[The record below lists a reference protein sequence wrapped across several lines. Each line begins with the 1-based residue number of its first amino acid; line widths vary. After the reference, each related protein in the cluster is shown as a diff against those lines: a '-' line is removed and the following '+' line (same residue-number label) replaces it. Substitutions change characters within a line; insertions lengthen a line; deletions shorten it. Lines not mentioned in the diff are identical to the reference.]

1 MNVYQRLRVAARYF
15 FNLSLT
21 DEKAWNR
28 SLWNLIGSQ
37 SLSGETVTE
46 ETALTYAAVW
56 NAVELISSTIAAL
69 PLNLMQGN
77 EKTAR
82 IADDYRLHNVMH
94 SQWNPMLSAKKGR
107 QIQISNVLTWGNSY
121 DEVVRNGYGDIIQLW
136 PIAPRRV
143 NPFIEGGEIFYKIN
157 MQGGQ
162 DVVLPKSRIL
172 HLIGPSDDGLIGM
185 SRIAIARKSI
195 GLGMAMETFGSNYF
209 GRGTHPSSV
218 ISYKNDIKD
227 IKTAR
232 EAIKEVYSGLGKSHD
247 LMMLPDAGMEI
258 KNLAMPMEDSQF
270 LESRQFGI
278 QEVARWFNVPPHKL
292 KDLTRSSFNNI
303 ESEDASFLRDRI
315 LPDLVELEQ
324 SYDIQLLTD
333 TEKNRSGRG
342 KLYFKHNVKGL
353 LRADTAARTAFYQA
367 MLDRGVFSINEVRD
381 LEDMEPVTGGDI
393 RLVPMNMTTLE
404 NAGKHPEPKAP
415 VEPTPAI
422 PQKGNGRDH
431 QPLQITMQ

>member
-1 MNVYQRLRVAARYF
+1 
-15 FNLSLT
+15 
-21 DEKAWNR
+21 
-28 SLWNLIGSQ
+28 LWNFAGSQ
-37 SLSGETVTE
+37 SLSGENVTE
-46 ETALTYAAVW
+46 TTALTYAAVW

-69 PLNLMQGN
+69 PLNLMQGSD
-77 EKTAR
+77 KKGR
-82 IADDYRLHNVMH
+82 IAEDYKLFNVMH
-94 SQWNPMLSAKKGR
+94 NQWNPFLTAKKGR
-107 QIQISNVLTWGNSY
+107 QIQISSVLTWGNSY
-121 DEVVRNGYGDIIQLW
+121 DEIVRNGYGEIIQMW
-136 PIAPRRV
+136 PIHPGRV
-143 NPFIEGGEIFYKIN
+143 SPLIENGQLYYSIMMPGGPN
-157 MQGGQ
+157 
-162 DVVLPKSRIL
+162 VVLPRPKVL
-172 HLIGPSDDGLIGM
+172 HLIGPSEDGFIGM
-185 SRIAIARKSI
+185 SRIGIARKSI

-258 KNLAMPMEDSQF
+258 KNLAIPMEDSQF

-324 SYDIQLLTD
+324 SYDIQLLTE
-333 TEKNRSGRG
+333 TERNRSGRG

-353 LRADTAARTAFYQA
+353 LRADTAARTEFYTA
-367 MLDRGVFSINEVRD
+367 MLDRGVFCIDDVLD
-381 LEDMEPVTGGDI
+381 LEDMPTLANDLGQK
-393 RLVPMNMTTLE
+393 RLVQANMTTLE
-404 NAGKHPEPKAP
+404 NAGKPQEPKPAP
-415 VEPTPAI
+415 TKKQGEG
-422 PQKGNGRDH
+422 GNDE
-431 QPLQITMQ
+431 